1 MPERLFQAESWGGIA
16 NAFIASNSNEW
27 NVHTD
32 MRTLLR
38 NTVTGLYFQGPDLWT
53 SDPAVARDFKLI
65 DRALKFVETWRLQDM
80 ELAFAFRN
88 VGRVTRVPIEKTAIK
103 YSES

>member
-1 MPERLFQAESWGGIA
+1 MQEALFQARIRAGTA
-16 NAFIASNSNEW
+16 NALIRSSSNEW
-27 NVHTD
+27 KVHTD

-38 NTVTGLYFQGPDLWT
+38 NTVTGLYFQGPDQWT

-88 VGRVTRVPIEKTAIK
+88 VGRVTSVPIEKTAAR